1 MVQQVLP
8 WDALFL
14 AGFAYSGYRTLGRWL
29 KYTDDVAKS
38 QSGAYASV
46 AVPAISSWHVDQL
59 QQHGRFSR
67 SSTTGAPNDY
77 MTTGSGHPQECQSQ
91 LQILLHLAA

>member
-38 QSGAYASV
+38 QSGDFEQV
-46 AVPAISSWHVDQL
+46 QT
-59 QQHGRFSR
+59 Q
-67 SSTTGAPNDY
+67 
-77 MTTGSGHPQECQSQ
+77 
-91 LQILLHLAA
+91 LAAMLAAQMSEHMPEQQQQQAQQQQ

>member
-1 MVQQVLP
+1 MVAQVLP

-38 QSGAYASV
+38 QSGE
-46 AVPAISSWHVDQL
+46 IDK
-59 QQHGRFSR
+59 
-67 SSTTGAPNDY
+67 
-77 MTTGSGHPQECQSQ
+77 E
-91 LQILLHLAA
+91 

>member
-1 MVQQVLP
+1 MLP

-38 QSGAYASV
+38 QSGMINIDLSTYILEGASPT
-46 AVPAISSWHVDQL
+46 AWRKHP
-59 QQHGRFSR
+59 QQHGV
-67 SSTTGAPNDY
+67 
-77 MTTGSGHPQECQSQ
+77 
-91 LQILLHLAA
+91 AAGQ